1 MRCWPTGCLRVDEPV
16 AEESAAEA
24 PAPEAAS
31 PEPAPTEWWAYLL
44 RSTRI
49 RRTYVG
55 IAVDVDR
62 RLRQHNGEL
71 VGGAR
76 STRSGRP
83 WVVARRLGPFA
94 DRAEASRVE
103 YAWKQVRGRQRLGWD
118 PPVGE
123 E

>member
-1 MRCWPTGCLRVDEPV
+1 MATEPTD
-16 AEESAAEA
+16 A
-24 PAPEAAS
+24 
-31 PEPAPTEWWAYLL
+31 WWVYLL
-44 RSTRI
+44 ESTRR

-55 IAVDVDR
+55 IARDVTR

-83 WVVARRLGPFA
+83 WRLLRTLGPYP
-94 DRAEASRVE
+94 DRSTASRLE
-103 YAWKQVRGRQRLGWD
+103 YAWKQVRGRRRLAWA
-118 PPVGE
+118 PPADE